1 MIYISQIPCF
11 VINLKKFPEKFEKSS
26 KVLNKIDI
34 YPNRFD
40 AVYVDK
46 DNFNIYK
53 HLVHPYVSYTIKNGR
68 YTDSEI
74 SSYGAIGCYLSHMTL
89 WQKLINSNDNIFLI
103 CEDDLVSNKYTNKDQ
118 INKYINALNS
128 WDVLYLGF
136 HDGFNYN
143 KKNYINENIH
153 KIDNILLG
161 TSCYL
166 ITKKGAQRLLNYS
179 IPIIQQVDSYISFN
193 SINGNINAYVPKNK
207 FFEQF
212 STTTTTQNDIMTNIK
227 VYINRFDSKTL
238 ILILIII
245 FIIIIYL
252 QITNKN
258 CKNKLKNCR

>member
-103 CEDDLVSNKYTNKDQ
+103 CEDDLVSNKYTNKD
-118 INKYINALNS
+118 
-128 WDVLYLGF
+128 
-136 HDGFNYN
+136 HGFNYN
-143 KKNYINENIH
+143 KKNYINDNIH

-227 VYINRFDSKTL
+227 VYINRFNSGTL
-238 ILILIII
+238 IIILIII
-245 FIIIIYL
+245 FIFILYL
-252 QITNKN
+252 QITKKN
-258 CKNKLKNCR
+258 CKNELKNCR

>member
-1 MIYISQIPCF
+1 
-11 VINLKKFPEKFEKSS
+11 
-26 KVLNKIDI
+26 
-34 YPNRFD
+34 
-40 AVYVDK
+40 
-46 DNFNIYK
+46 
-53 HLVHPYVSYTIKNGR
+53 
-68 YTDSEI
+68 
-74 SSYGAIGCYLSHMTL
+74 MTL
-89 WQKLINSNDNIFLI
+89 WQKLVNSDYNMFLI
-103 CEDDLVSNKYTNKDQ
+103 CEDDLSCNKYINKDD
-118 INKYINALNS
+118 INKYINTVKS
-128 WDVLYLGF
+128 WDLLYLGF

-143 KKNYINENIH
+143 RKNHINNNIH
-153 KIDNILLG
+153 KIDNLLFG

-166 ITKKGAQRLLNYS
+166 INKKGAEKLLKHS

-207 FFEQF
+207 FFSQF
-212 STTTTTQNDIMTNIK
+212 SANTTTQNDIMTNIK